1 MKYGFTLA
9 ETLITLG
16 IIGVVAAITIPTLIS
31 NYKKRIVENQLKT
44 AYSLI
49 TQSIITSETVNGSFE
64 NWDYSANT
72 DFDKYIFSHLKIAKN
87 CGKRGK
93 GCFKAIPEVNNIDG
107 WYSLDGTYLRG
118 SSEGPSN
125 FSKVIL
131 SNGMSLAVM
140 TSGNHIYRFVID
152 INGPQKGESIM
163 GKDIFKF
170 TLADGVTNAEASN
183 WSTDK
188 GLRPGTECANGSTH
202 KRATI
207 DKLLNDP
214 SCRGGCNKMATSA
227 NSRSIGEACSA
238 VIMKNGWKI
247 PDNYPIKF

>member
-1 MKYGFTLA
+1 MKNGFTLA

-107 WYSLDGTYLRG
+107 WYSLDGTYHRG
-118 SSEGPSN
+118 NSEVPSN